1 MKLTR
6 FINKTLRLA
15 LLLSLLIFAFLLY
28 SVLKIRNAPSVM
40 PHVTQE
46 TRQTALYGHVEALS
60 VGIGSRSVY
69 EYERLNAARDYILN
83 SLQAMGYQPELQ
95 TYLYEERP
103 YSNVIVTL
111 PGGERFDEVVLFGA
125 HYDTYAGTPG
135 ADDNASA
142 VAVLL
147 ELCRRVKDEKPG
159 RTLKM
164 VFFTLEEPPVFRSE
178 FMGSAVYAER
188 ARKAGEDIVAMVC
201 LEMVGYY
208 SEERGGQA
216 FPLPFM
222 SLIYPATPNF
232 IAVVGNLA
240 SRNLVKK
247 AAASLRREGGIGV
260 ETLCTVRFF
269 PGVDFSDHRS
279 FWKQGYPAVMITDTA
294 FFRNPN
300 YHSETDT
307 IDTLDFP
314 RMEILL
320 RGIVRMAKD
329 LAQ

>member
-125 HYDTYAGTPG
+125 PDPDGVVPTASDWARWCGTIG
-135 ADDNASA
+135 YEI
-142 VAVLL
+142 VTRIG
-147 ELCRRVKDEKPG
+147 ERV
-159 RTLKM
+159 
-164 VFFTLEEPPVFRSE
+164 
-178 FMGSAVYAER
+178 
-188 ARKAGEDIVAMVC
+188 
-201 LEMVGYY
+201 
-208 SEERGGQA
+208 
-216 FPLPFM
+216 
-222 SLIYPATPNF
+222 
-232 IAVVGNLA
+232 
-240 SRNLVKK
+240 
-247 AAASLRREGGIGV
+247 
-260 ETLCTVRFF
+260 
-269 PGVDFSDHRS
+269 
-279 FWKQGYPAVMITDTA
+279 
-294 FFRNPN
+294 
-300 YHSETDT
+300 
-307 IDTLDFP
+307 P
-314 RMEILL
+314 RVL
-320 RGIVRMAKD
+320 RG
-329 LAQ
+329 